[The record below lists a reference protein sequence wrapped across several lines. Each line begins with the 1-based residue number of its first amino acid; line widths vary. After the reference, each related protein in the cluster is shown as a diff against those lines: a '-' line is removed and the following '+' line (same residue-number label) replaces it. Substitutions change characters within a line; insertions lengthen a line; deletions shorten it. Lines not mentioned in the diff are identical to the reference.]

1 MSKFSSPF
9 MAKSPLKNDE
19 AKYKET
25 IQLAQRQK
33 ANDAEVSAKLRD
45 TYPEVK
51 NEEVEV
57 NWSPD
62 GKKVEVHPKPKT
74 TGGRA

>member
-9 MAKSPLKNDE
+9 MAKSPLKNE
-19 AKYKET
+19 EEYKRT
-25 IQLAQRQK
+25 IQSAQRKK
-33 ANDAEVSAKLRD
+33 ANPAEVSAELRNKH
-45 TYPEVK
+45 PEVK

-62 GKKVEVHPKPKT
+62 GEQVEVHPKKT